1 MYCDTWPP
9 QDDLKSAF
17 ESQSTTGSFPFLE
30 EAVPFRGRAHRVSET
45 TQALRDQHEGWKP
58 PFCRSW
64 VFYSSGREHFASW
77 KALGL
82 RPISPGGTPWVL
94 FFRKRPTSD
103 ALGLLS
109 TALWLPSCPPTQLP
123 PRSNACT
130 LGAWET
136 HPKIVW
142 PRAKTAS
149 EVAHLI
155 SHCQL
160 AQYLTSVEMAVC
172 WLDSLVKN
180 VSTAPFNNLECPLEK
195 AKLMWFF
202 YLKKLRN
209 IAAANSIITLSCQQQ
224 FSIFFSPEGYNTF
237 APWGSFFSLHL
248 KTVPQTLPLFITARS
263 PAEIGTFVLL

>member
-9 QDDLKSAF
+9 QDDLKSTF
-17 ESQSTTGSFPFLE
+17 ESQSTTGSLPFLE
-30 EAVPFRGRAHRVSET
+30 EVVPFRGRAHCVSET
-45 TQALRDQHEGWKP
+45 TQALPDQHK
-58 PFCRSW
+58 RMK
-64 VFYSSGREHFASW
+64 ASILQ
-77 KALGL
+77 KL
-82 RPISPGGTPWVL
+82 SVL
-94 FFRKRPTSD
+94 FIWKRAFCILESSWPQAHQPRGYTMSSVLQKEANVWCTWSSEYSTVTSI
-103 ALGLLS
+103 L
-109 TALWLPSCPPTQLP
+109 PPTQLP
-123 PRSNACT
+123 SRSNACT
-130 LGAWET
+130 LGAWKT

-142 PRAKTAS
+142 PWAKTAS

-224 FSIFFSPEGYNTF
+224 FNIFFSPEGYNTF